1 MKKGQLVPRDF
12 DVLRF
17 LARFGVATVEMVH
30 AELYQDQQ
38 LRNAYRRLEVLASHK
53 LVKYQKIFY
62 RKPGVWWASKAGV
75 ELSGVDLAPYKLNKV
90 LLEHTLELVNL
101 YQAIVASKEG
111 FLRYRTERE
120 VRRDTKEKPIPDAL
134 VAFEPNLW
142 TALEL
147 ELVNKRNDRYSEKL
161 RDYANTLDLE
171 GVRFYF
177 RSGDGARRAAR
188 IAAKVSAET
197 SAPEGYF
204 RFYEYRP
211 EGFFSDVPG
220 PPSDK
225 ERIRYLGP
233 LPHLG

>member
-1 MKKGQLVPRDF
+1 MKSGQLMPRDF

-30 AELYQDQQ
+30 TELYQDQQ

-62 RKPGVWWASKAGV
+62 RKPGVWWASRAGV

-90 LLEHTLELVNL
+90 QLEHTLELVNL
-101 YQAIVASKEG
+101 YQAIRASTEEE
-111 FLRYRTERE
+111 FLRYLTERE

-134 VAFEPNLW
+134 VTFEPKMW

-147 ELVNKRNDRYSEKL
+147 ELVNKRNDRYLEKL
-161 RDYANTLDLE
+161 RDYANNLDLE

-177 RSGDGARRAAR
+177 KSEDGARRVSR
-188 IAAKVSAET
+188 IAQKVSAET

-204 RFYEYRP
+204 RFYVYRP
-211 EGFFSDVPG
+211 EGFFLDAPS
-220 PPSDK
+220 PPSGE
-225 ERIRYLGP
+225 ERIRIL
-233 LPHLG
+233 L